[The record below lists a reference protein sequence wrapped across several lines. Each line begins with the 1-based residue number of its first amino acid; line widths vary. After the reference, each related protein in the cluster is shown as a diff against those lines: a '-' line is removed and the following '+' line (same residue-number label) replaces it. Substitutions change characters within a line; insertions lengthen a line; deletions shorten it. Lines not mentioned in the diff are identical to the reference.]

1 MLTLIEGG
9 LLSDGHEIIIDR
21 ISALVREGK
30 RAYLIV
36 PEQQT
41 VSAEKEMTDLL
52 PASAPLCFEV
62 TNFTRFADT
71 VFRSLGGLAG
81 EVATSSKKALVMWRA
96 LKELSPILTTV
107 NTRSEIS
114 AGSVKRMLGAI
125 AKMQSFSVTS
135 KELMDART
143 ALTKSDNALTDPRL
157 LAKLNDVASVMT
169 RYNQILEESGL
180 DSADLIL
187 SAEERLLGAKSDYLR
202 GTEIFIDGFTSFT
215 EPQYRLISALVKRC
229 DTTVFLGLPK
239 ACPDA
244 YEYGEIKETHSRMA
258 RLAALAEVDL
268 KLQRIEG
275 NAAAGAPLIAE
286 AVSMLW
292 RNSGGFDEE
301 LCKSDSIRIY
311 EAQTPDDECDFIAS
325 DIKKRVMGGAKY
337 SDFGIIARSLDAY
350 EGILDTAFEK
360 AEIPLFISGGSDISS
375 YELIRLIYSA
385 YSAISGGFD
394 RSDVIA
400 YSKCSLTGVPRN
412 LADEFELY
420 TEKWQIS
427 GKRFTDDVIWNMNPL
442 GYSEIK
448 PKNYE
453 EKILLI
459 DEARRA
465 IITPLSNL
473 ADESKE
479 ALTVEDHAKSLV
491 KFLVSL
497 DIEEKLRQKSRET
510 VQSRS
515 TRSDMARL
523 WKSLCGALEGMC
535 EVIGKLEVSSETF
548 LSLLKIAFSE
558 IKIARIPAF
567 CEQVVCGSADTAR
580 MQGKKYVYV
589 IGVNSGVFPA
599 TVDDDDFF
607 TEKDKS
613 LLLSVGLS
621 VSESSKIKSARELY
635 LFSRAISYARVG
647 VNISYTTQ
655 DSSFKSTPPSE
666 AVTRI
671 IEKSHKIIAPIKTST
686 LSPAE
691 RVYTKEYALEHLAE
705 ARAEAPAIKE
715 ALIRSGFD
723 ERLRISE
730 SSLRVTN
737 AKLSEESLRMLY
749 SGSVRT
755 SASRLEKYSSC
766 PMSYF
771 CSYNLGLNEEEKAEF
786 NSMNIG
792 TFIHAVLENFFKELK
807 ERGKRISEIT
817 ADEKTALIKRVSTE
831 FAAKLFDGIPKTS
844 ARVQNT
850 VNVLSRQAA
859 PIIDSLCDEF
869 SNCEYTPVFFELSI
883 DNTDPSTPE
892 SPTFNTDTGHSLYLV
907 GKVDRVDT
915 YEHDGNI
922 YVRVI
927 DYKTGNKEFSPK
939 DLEEG
944 KNLQMFLYLKAI
956 TESKNPAFLDR
967 LGNAEKLIPAGV
979 IYVKSG
985 IADGAVKKN
994 DPNAA
999 LDSVKK
1005 EQKRLG
1011 MLLHDTDSLNAMN
1024 ADFIPVKFKV
1034 SDGEPTERTKDR
1046 LYTEEGWKKLSA
1058 TIENAVNDIAKRMTD
1073 GDIGALPSYMH
1084 KGKST
1089 PCQWC
1094 GFKAICRN
1102 PNLK

>member
-21 ISALVREGK
+21 ISTLVREGK

-41 VSAEKEMTDLL
+41 VSAEKEMTDVL

-81 EVATSSKKALVMWRA
+81 EVATASKKALVMWRT

-107 NTRSEIS
+107 NTKNEIS

-157 LAKLNDVASVMT
+157 LAKLSDVASVMT
-169 RYNQILEESGL
+169 RYNQILEEAGL

-187 SAEERLLGAKSDYLR
+187 SAEERLSGANSDYLE

-215 EPQYRLISALVKRC
+215 VC
-229 DTTVFLGLPK
+229 LGLPK

-258 RLAALAEVDL
+258 RIAALAEVDVR
-268 KLQRIEG
+268 LQRIEG

-301 LCKSDSIRIY
+301 LCRSDSIRIY

-325 DIKKRVMGGAKY
+325 DIKKRVMGGTKY
-337 SDFGIIARSLDAY
+337 SDFGIIARNLDAY

-427 GKRFTDDVIWNMNPL
+427 GKRFTDGVIWNMNPL

-479 ALTVEDHAKSLV
+479 ALTVEDHARALV

-497 DIEEKLRQKSRET
+497 DIEEKLRQKSREA

-515 TRSDMARL
+515 ARSDMARL
-523 WKSLCGALEGMC
+523 WKSLCGALDGMC

-567 CEQVVCGSADTAR
+567 CEQVLCGSADTAR
-580 MQGKKYVYV
+580 MQGKKYIYV

-613 LLLSVGLS
+613 LLLGVGLS

-635 LFSRAISYARVG
+635 LFSRAISYARVW
-647 VNISYTTQ
+647 VNISYTAQ

-671 IEKSHKIIAPIKTST
+671 IEKSHKIIAPITTSS
-686 LSPAE
+686 LPPAE

-705 ARAEAPAIKE
+705 ARAEAPVIKE
-715 ALIRSGFD
+715 ALMRSGYGD
-723 ERLRISE
+723 RVRISE
-730 SSLRVTN
+730 SSLRVTD
-737 AKLSEESLRMLY
+737 AKLSDDSLRMLY
-749 SGSVRT
+749 SDSVRT

-771 CSYNLGLNEEEKAEF
+771 CSYNLGLNDEEKAEF

-807 ERGKRISEIT
+807 ERGKKISEIT
-817 ADEKTALIKRVSTE
+817 ADEKAALIKRVSTD
-831 FAAKLFDGIPKTS
+831 FATKLFDGISKTS
-844 ARVQNT
+844 ARVVNT

-869 SNCEYTPVFFELSI
+869 SDCEYTPVFFELSI

-892 SPTFNTDTGHSLYLV
+892 SPTFKTDTGHSLYLV

-915 YEHDGNI
+915 YEHDGTVYI
-922 YVRVI
+922 RVI

-956 TESKNPAFLDR
+956 TESKNKAFLDR

-994 DPNAA
+994 DPDAA

-1011 MLLHDTDSLNAMN
+1011 MLLNDKDSLNAMN
-1024 ADFIPVKFKV
+1024 GDFIPVKFKV
-1034 SDGEPTERTKDR
+1034 GDGEPTERTKDR
-1046 LYTEEGWKKLSA
+1046 LYTEEGWKKLSK
-1058 TIENAVNDIAKRMTD
+1058 TIEDAVSDIAKRMTG
-1073 GDIGALPSYMH
+1073 GDIGALPTYMR